1 MTLARLPLLLVTV
14 VGCSAS
20 EDLMRAGY
28 DSAAAETNGATRSI
42 RVDVLPSGDV
52 DALPQSLVFG
62 DVSWDDLEL
71 ELAPTILWT
80 GSVIGTVANPYAAA
94 FSDIEVPGEAGVSL
108 EADLQALVVGQRDG
122 AATVTNARGG
132 FSLSVPEG
140 GPYRVTVVPV
150 AEAPVPFLVLEDEYF
165 TGNVTEETLDLG
177 AGQAVFGTVLQ
188 EDGTPLPLAALA
200 RLEHI
205 ATGVVGPAVPVNP
218 NGHFLLRALPG
229 DYRVLVSG
237 DKPSSFLPRIAQPVT
252 VSAEEPSEV
261 DLIVGVLEPV
271 EVEMEVEGAA
281 DPSGLSVRF
290 VSESLALGEGS
301 ATVEPFGVAGQF
313 RTELLPGVW
322 TVEILPDFN
331 PNGQESPLRVEG
343 VVVSAGQPLDLGS
356 VSLPPRVEV
365 SGVVRSAQDDTPLG
379 NVIVSAREVGFE
391 GNVFSGRTDEDG
403 RYTLQVPD
411 VALDV
416 SFAPAVT
423 TETTT
428 WLSVESPDDLGD
440 LRLSLGE
447 AVSGQVFLDGEPVPF
462 SVIEVRDGGSG
473 ALYAT
478 TFTDAEGFF
487 AVRID
492 HKGSVGDISQP
503 GVDTGLDT
511 GL

>member
-1 MTLARLPLLLVTV
+1 MTPARLSLLLAL

-20 EDLMRAGY
+20 EDLMRADY
-28 DSAAAETNGATRSI
+28 DSANAESDVATRSI

-52 DALPQSLVFG
+52 DAMPQSLVFG
-62 DVSWDDLEL
+62 DGAWDDLDL
-71 ELAPTILWT
+71 DLAPTIQWT
-80 GSVIGTVANPYAAA
+80 GTVTGTVSNPYAAD
-94 FSDIEVPGEAGVSL
+94 FFDIEVPGEADVPL

-122 AATVTNARGG
+122 AATITNNRGA

-150 AEAPVPFLVLEDEYF
+150 AEAPVPFLVLE
-165 TGNVTEETLDLG
+165 EEFFSADVSEQALDLG

-188 EDGTPLPLAALA
+188 EDGAPLPQGALA
-200 RLEHI
+200 RLEHL

-229 DYRVLVSG
+229 DYRVLIGG
-237 DKPSSFLPRIAQPVT
+237 DKPSSFLPRIAQSVT
-252 VSAEEPSEV
+252 VTAEEPSEV
-261 DLIVGVLEPV
+261 DLTVGVLEPV
-271 EVEMEVEGAA
+271 AVEMEVEGAA

-290 VSESLALGEGS
+290 VSEELALGEGS
-301 ATVEPFGVAGQF
+301 ATVEPFGVGGQF
-313 RTELLPGVW
+313 RTELLPGIW
-322 TVEILPDFN
+322 TVEVLPDFN
-331 PNGQESPLRVEG
+331 PNGQESPLRLEG
-343 VVVSAGQPLDLGS
+343 VVVTAGQPLDLGA
-356 VSLPPRVEV
+356 VSLPSRVQV
-365 SGVVRSAQDDTPLG
+365 SGVVRSAQDDSPLA

-403 RYTLQVPD
+403 RYTLEVPD

-416 SFAPAVT
+416 SYSPAVN

-428 WLSVESPDDLGD
+428 WVSVDNPDDLGD

-447 AVSGQVFLDGEPVPF
+447 PVGGQVLLEGEPVPF
-462 SVIEVRDGGSG
+462 SVVEVRDGASG

-492 HKGSVGDISQP
+492 HRGSVGDISQP
-503 GVDTGLDT
+503 GVDTGFDS